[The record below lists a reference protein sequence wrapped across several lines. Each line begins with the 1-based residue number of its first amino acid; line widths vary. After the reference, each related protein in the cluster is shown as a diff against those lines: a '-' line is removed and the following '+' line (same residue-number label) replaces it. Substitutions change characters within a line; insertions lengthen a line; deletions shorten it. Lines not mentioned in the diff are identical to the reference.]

1 MSTCSKLCIV
11 SRYGQ
16 DGYAIPVQYIERCIL
31 VSITDLMQQTI
42 CVDGEDVPLIMLC
55 DRSFSDGTKDLDAV
69 CVLCKRETGES
80 VAVCMGNTLHGYP
93 LYLAELPICNP
104 MEDAEKGQNGNELE
118 NGFYTIEQALPNGRC
133 LSILLQHKRDAIRNV

>member
-16 DGYAIPVQYIERCIL
+16 DGYAIPIQYIERCIL

-55 DRSFSDGTKDLDAV
+55 DPSFSDYTQDLDTI

-93 LYLAELPICNP
+93 LYLAELPICDP
-104 MEDAEKGQNGNELE
+104 TEDAEKRQDGNELE
-118 NGFYTIEQALPNGRC
+118 NGFYMIDQAMPDGRY
-133 LSILLQHKRDAIRNV
+133 LSVLLQHKKDII